1 MLTSTA
7 NDTELPARLRLA
19 VTRLARRLRQESGSG
34 LSPSLTAALASIERH
49 GPLTPSAL
57 AELERVQRPTATR
70 ILSGLEAA
78 GLVVREPDPDDRRV
92 ARISTSAEGRDL
104 LRRLRTRKTAY
115 LARRLERLEP
125 EERETLEK
133 AAGLLEGLLE
143 DHR

>member
-1 MLTSTA
+1 
-7 NDTELPARLRLA
+7 